1 MTIPYSG
8 LEPIEKA
15 SKDELAALQT
25 ERLIKTLH
33 HAYDNVPHYR
43 EAFDAVGVR
52 PEDCTELSHLQRFPF
67 LVKEDLRR
75 SYPFGMLAVPR
86 TDIVRVHASS
96 GTTGKPTVVAYTR
109 NDIDMWSDVMAR
121 SIYAA
126 GGRPGDIAHVAYGYG
141 LFTGGLGAHYGA
153 ERLGCS
159 VIPMS
164 GGQTE
169 KQVTLI
175 NDLRP
180 RIILVTPSYC
190 LSLIDEMES
199 QGLDPAASSLEIGIF
214 GAEPWSDEMRNQ
226 IEERLGIDAVDIYG
240 LSEVIG
246 PGVAQECVETKDG
259 LTIWEDHFYPEI
271 IDPDTA
277 EVLPDG
283 EEGELVIT
291 SLTKEALPVIRYRTR
306 DLTRLLPGTART
318 MRRIAR
324 IKGRSDDMLIIR
336 GVNVYPSQV
345 EVELLKVSE
354 LAPHYQLEVIRSG
367 NVNGLVVNVESKDRL
382 GEASAAAAATE
393 ATMHIKSN
401 IGITVDVRVHPP
413 GTVVRST
420 GKAQRV
426 VDATT

>member
-1 MTIPYSG
+1 MAGMYTG
-8 LEPIEKA
+8 LHAIETA
-15 SKDELAALQT
+15 SRDELAALQI
-25 ERLIKTLH
+25 ERLINTLH

-43 EAFDAVGVR
+43 EAFDTAGVR
-52 PEDCTELSHLQRFPF
+52 PEDCTELSGLQQFPL

-75 SYPFGMLAVPR
+75 NYPFGMLAVPR
-86 TDIVRVHASS
+86 TDVVRIHASS
-96 GTTGKPTVVAYTR
+96 GTTGKPTVVGYTR

-159 VIPMS
+159 VVPMS

-175 NDLRP
+175 NDLQP
-180 RIILVTPSYC
+180 RVILVTPSYC

-199 QGLDPAASSLEIGIF
+199 QGFDPKESSLEVGIF

-246 PGVAQECVETKDG
+246 PGVAQECIETKDG

-271 IDPDTA
+271 IDPDTG
-277 EVLPDG
+277 EFLPDG

-324 IKGRSDDMLIIR
+324 IKGRSDDMMIIR

-345 EVELLKVSE
+345 EVELLKVTE
-354 LAPHYQLEVIRSG
+354 LAPHYQLEVVKAG
-367 NVNGLVVNVESKDRL
+367 NNNGLVVNVESKDRL
-382 GEASAAAAATE
+382 GEAMSAAAATE

-413 GTVVRST
+413 GTVERST

-426 VDATT
+426 IDASP

>member
-1 MTIPYSG
+1 
-8 LEPIEKA
+8 
-15 SKDELAALQT
+15 
-25 ERLIKTLH
+25 
-33 HAYDNVPHYR
+33 
-43 EAFDAVGVR
+43 
-52 PEDCTELSHLQRFPF
+52 
-67 LVKEDLRR
+67 
-75 SYPFGMLAVPR
+75 
-86 TDIVRVHASS
+86 
-96 GTTGKPTVVAYTR
+96 
-109 NDIDMWSDVMAR
+109 
-121 SIYAA
+121 
-126 GGRPGDIAHVAYGYG
+126 
-141 LFTGGLGAHYGA
+141 
-153 ERLGCS
+153 
-159 VIPMS
+159 MS

-175 NDLRP
+175 NDLKP

-199 QGLDPAASSLEIGIF
+199 QGLDPAESSLEVGIF

-271 IDPDTA
+271 IDPDTG
-277 EVLPDG
+277 EILPDG

-345 EVELLKVSE
+345 EVELLKVAE
-354 LAPHYQLEVIRSG
+354 LAPHYQLEVVQAG
-367 NVNGLVVNVESKDRL
+367 NTNGLVVNVESKDRL
-382 GEASAAAAATE
+382 GEALAAAAATE
-393 ATMHIKSN
+393 ARMHIRSN
-401 IGITVDVRVHPP
+401 IGITVDVRVHRP
-413 GTVVRST
+413 GTVERST

-426 VDATT
+426 IDATP

>member
-1 MTIPYSG
+1 MTCTNGG
-8 LEPIEKA
+8 LEPIETA
-15 SKDELAALQT
+15 SVDELRALQT
-25 ERLIKTLH
+25 ERLIATLH

-43 EAFDAVGVR
+43 EAFDAGGVR
-52 PEDCTELSHLQRFPF
+52 PEDCTGLGDLQRFPF

-75 SYPFGMLAVPR
+75 NYPFGMLAVPR
-86 TDIVRVHASS
+86 SDVIRIHASS
-96 GTTGKPTVVAYTR
+96 GTTGKPTFVAYTR
-109 NDIDMWSDVMAR
+109 KDIDVWSGVMAR

-159 VIPMS
+159 VVPMS

-169 KQVTLI
+169 KQVALI
-175 NDLRP
+175 NDLKP

-199 QGLDPAASSLEIGIF
+199 QGLDPVASSLEIGIF
-214 GAEPWSDEMRNQ
+214 GAEPWSDEMRIQ

-259 LTIWEDHFYPEI
+259 LTTWEDHFYPEI
-271 IDPDTA
+271 IDPDTG

-354 LAPHYQLEVIRSG
+354 LAPHYQLEVVQAG
-367 NVNGLVVNVESKDRL
+367 NTNGLVVNVESKDRL
-382 GEASAAAAATE
+382 GEALSAAAATE
-393 ATMHIKSN
+393 AYMHIKSN

-413 GTVVRST
+413 GTVERST
-420 GKAQRV
+420 GKARRV
-426 VDATT
+426 INPTQ